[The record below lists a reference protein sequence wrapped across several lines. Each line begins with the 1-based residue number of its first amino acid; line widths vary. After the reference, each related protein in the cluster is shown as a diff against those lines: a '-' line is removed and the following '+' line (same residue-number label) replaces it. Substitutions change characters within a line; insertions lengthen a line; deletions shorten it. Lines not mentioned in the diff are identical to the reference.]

1 MSLAKDEKQVVGII
15 NVQDYTEQQK
25 ALKANEI
32 DRLKEYVQNFST
44 SNEFANATKN
54 KKANRLLMKMANS
67 VNNRV

>member
-1 MSLAKDEKQVVGII
+1 MSLAKDQKQIVGII